1 MLRSNPDLVT
11 SADILRRYFP
21 GECAITP
28 ELSTQSILQEL
39 SEDTRIGQII
49 QYLFQQEDALQFATV
64 AEKFVV
70 IEADTVTAIVDPT
83 LIQSLQ
89 AGQVD
94 WQRLQR
100 KSVSIRREYIKRY
113 QMRELGAELYAWT
126 RPYDR
131 FLGYMAGV
139 IQDEIPPSYT
149 NEERRA

>member
-1 MLRSNPDLVT
+1 MGAALKSPSVPCSGPSLASFATDRLRERP
-11 SADILRRYFP
+11 
-21 GECAITP
+21 
-28 ELSTQSILQEL
+28 
-39 SEDTRIGQII
+39 I

-70 IEADTVTAIVDPT
+70 IEADTVTTIVDPT

-149 NEERRA
+149 NEERGA